1 MKQLIPLL
9 FLASPLL
16 ADSNEVAIN
25 PCPSGVVGLC
35 TPSETSVIIDTLIE
49 EEIIQ
54 EPDGVTTIITTT
66 ETVETTIVTNVDSGD
81 ILHSDSEFVEE
92 RYEGDMDQDWGGQGP
107 ASMPTGEACRGIKD
121 SGRCA
126 GINGTGSFTTKQGVE
141 NVGTTYVQTITPPSS
156 LTNPVTKGG
165 RTTYSIDVDKNDK
178 EDSVYIHI
186 TGNNEDGV
194 AFSGTDILS
203 ASGVE
208 SGFQTYTGGFDFSGG
223 LTSMTVEIGGRN
235 LGVSMNYALFDNV
248 SINVIYN
255 AIQTIIDYH
264 VTTMELFVA
273 LDVVVDDTVTEV
285 IENILVNNDIT
296 ITPEGDLEIIPI
308 DLPDVEVNYES
319 VKLEIDVSIEEFDV
333 PEIESFD
340 TVETEVEIEVV
351 EVSMEVEE
359 VKVAEVKLEPKPKAE
374 PQPESEPEPEESVEN
389 VQKETKQEEPEP
401 NKEPEENQEEAK
413 SEDQDS
419 KQDAKVEKSNTVKD
433 KQQTAA
439 KKILTKMGDKGKYD
453 NTNQIKTLL
462 VMQVLG
468 NTKSF
473 FDDQQVIQD
482 TQGFFPT
489 TTIKD
494 TEILDNGLASFVMFG
509 GSNAKM
515 DRLID
520 TQYDRRVTWQK

>member
-1 MKQLIPLL
+1 MK
-9 FLASPLL
+9 
-16 ADSNEVAIN
+16 
-25 PCPSGVVGLC
+25 G
-35 TPSETSVIIDTLIE
+35 
-49 EEIIQ
+49 
-54 EPDGVTTIITTT
+54 IT
-66 ETVETTIVTNVDSGD
+66 VLVD
-81 ILHSDSEFVEE
+81 V
-92 RYEGDMDQDWGGQGP
+92 
-107 ASMPTGEACRGIKD
+107 
-121 SGRCA
+121 
-126 GINGTGSFTTKQGVE
+126 
-141 NVGTTYVQTITPPSS
+141 
-156 LTNPVTKGG
+156 
-165 RTTYSIDVDKNDK
+165 
-178 EDSVYIHI
+178 
-186 TGNNEDGV
+186 
-194 AFSGTDILS
+194 
-203 ASGVE
+203 
-208 SGFQTYTGGFDFSGG
+208 
-223 LTSMTVEIGGRN
+223 
-235 LGVSMNYALFDNV
+235 
-248 SINVIYN
+248 
-255 AIQTIIDYH
+255 
-264 VTTMELFVA
+264 
-273 LDVVVDDTVTEV
+273 
-285 IENILVNNDIT
+285 DIT
-296 ITPEGDLEIIPI
+296 ID
-308 DLPDVEVNYES
+308 
-319 VKLEIDVSIEEFDV
+319 SIEEFDV

-340 TVETEVEIEVV
+340 TVEAEVEIEVV

-359 VKVAEVKLEPKPKAE
+359 VEVAEVKLEPKPKAE

>member
-1 MKQLIPLL
+1 
-9 FLASPLL
+9 
-16 ADSNEVAIN
+16 
-25 PCPSGVVGLC
+25 
-35 TPSETSVIIDTLIE
+35 
-49 EEIIQ
+49 
-54 EPDGVTTIITTT
+54 
-66 ETVETTIVTNVDSGD
+66 
-81 ILHSDSEFVEE
+81 
-92 RYEGDMDQDWGGQGP
+92 MDQDWGGQGP
-107 ASMPTGEACRGIKD
+107 ASMPTGEGCRNIKN

-126 GINGTGSFTTKQGVE
+126 GINGTGSFTTIQGVK
-141 NVGTTYVQTITPPSS
+141 NVGTTYIQTITPSS
-156 LTNPVTKGG
+156 NITNPITKGG

-223 LTSMTVEIGGRN
+223 LTSMTIEIGGRN

-273 LDVVVDDTVTEV
+273 LDVTIDDTVIEV
-285 IENILVNNDIT
+285 IENILDNNDIT
-296 ITPEGDLEIIPI
+296 VTPEGEIEIIPI

-319 VKLEIDVSIEEFDV
+319 VELEIDVSTEEFDV
-333 PEIESFD
+333 PEVESFD
-340 TVETEVEIEVV
+340 TVETEVEVEVV
-351 EVSMEVEE
+351 EASMEVEKVE
-359 VKVAEVKLEPKPKAE
+359 VVEVKLEPKPKLE
-374 PQPESEPEPEESVEN
+374 KTVKN
-389 VQKETKQEEPEP
+389 VQKETKQEEPKP
-401 NKEPEENQEEAK
+401 N
-413 SEDQDS
+413 QDS
-419 KQDAKVEKSNTVKD
+419 KQNVKVEKSNTVKD

-473 FDDQQVIQD
+473 FNDQQVIQD

-489 TTIKD
+489 NTIKD
-494 TEILDNGLASFVMFG
+494 TKILDNGLASFVMFG